1 MPVYVPIVV
10 DSANPLLDVQLSSLY
25 GVTRFGELL
34 TALRTSQMNFKP
46 TWGVSS
52 LRYATVTTGLGTA
65 AGEFNGEFQLDS
77 GTDTSSVASIQT
89 NQRGQYQ
96 AGATGQA
103 GVGVRIP
110 VAPTGTQY
118 IEWGYTDFTNGF
130 YFGVDATGN
139 YVAYVTDGVE
149 TKVYQTN
156 WNVDKLDG
164 TGTSGYTLDQSDGN
178 VSQIDFVWYGYGD
191 IEFNYLLL
199 DTTTNK
205 IVKTPCHRLKIEGSA
220 SIVDPNQPLM
230 FRVGNGASS
239 TTNLSM
245 FVGGH
250 QFSVVDGN
258 SFPQARTGGELL
270 TSYTTA
276 LSTAWQPLI
285 AFRTTD
291 LFAGRTNSIRVKM
304 QGFSVAANN
313 DMQIRYTV
321 GGVTSN
327 GTWGTPTGRTATE
340 TGVETKVTS
349 SGTIL
354 AASSDGEPLAYGFVS
369 TNGSGNS
376 RTGSAAEDTE
386 LTLGADQEIILW
398 IRRLSASGAMV
409 VKMADVAWVEE
420 W

>member
-1 MPVYVPIVV
+1 MPLQSYKPA
-10 DSANPLLDVQLSSLY
+10 SDV
-25 GVTRFGELL
+25 TCFGEQL
-34 TALRTSQMNFKP
+34 TAARHSQMNFKP
-46 TWGVSS
+46 TWGISA
-52 LRYATVTTGLGTA
+52 LRFTTVTTGAGA
-65 AGEFNGEFQLDS
+65 AVGETSGEFRLQS

-89 NQRGQYQ
+89 NKRGQYQ
-96 AGATGQA
+96 AGAMGQA
-103 GVGVRIP
+103 GIGIRIP

-139 YVAYVTDGVE
+139 YVAYVTDGVD

-178 VSQIDFVWYGYGD
+178 GSQIDFVWYGYED
-191 IEFNYLLL
+191 TEFNYLLL
-199 DTTTNK
+199 DTTTGK
-205 IVKTPCHRLKIEGSA
+205 VVKTPCHRIKIEGSA

-250 QFSVVDGN
+250 QFSVVDG
-258 SFPQARTGGELL
+258 SSAPQARTGAELL

-285 AFRTTD
+285 AFRKKAT
-291 LFAGRTNSIRVKM
+291 FAGRANSIRVKM
-304 QGFSVAANN
+304 QGFSVAADA

-321 GGVTSN
+321 GGTTSN

-349 SGTIL
+349 SGVVL
-354 AASSDGEPLAYGFVS
+354 AASSDGEPLAYGFES
-369 TNGSGNS
+369 AAGSGNS
-376 RTGSAAEDTE
+376 RAGSTGEDTE
-386 LTLGADQEIILW
+386 LTIGADQEVILW
-398 IRRLSASGAMV
+398 VRRLSASGAMAI
-409 VKMADVAWVEE
+409 KMADIAWVEE